1 MTTAIE
7 SQYHFTAE
15 VKSKGKQQN
24 REAWTMV
31 VDWKLPGSKYDLTL
45 YGTNWETVE
54 GHDVGELVTITIQQ
68 GNLKTNKDGQYS
80 SDFFW
85 DLVSIE
91 AGGGIVMSEEVQ
103 APPKPTPKPAPPAQT
118 GTPNRVN
125 PNAQSEPPPNPAA
138 VGACHNHAVDFI
150 VAGILPLPEG
160 RELVGWVRELRD
172 RFYRDINQAPVM
184 ALHYCYLHDQ
194 ERRQGKN
201 GGWGHQMEAKDGSV
215 EKQAGEPYAYCIEG
229 REGWRTF
236 DAGQ

>member
-24 REAWTMV
+24 RDGWSMV
-31 VDWKLPGSKYDLTL
+31 VDWKLPGSKFDLTL

-68 GNLKTNKDGQYS
+68 GNLKSNKNGQYS

-85 DLVSIE
+85 DMVSIESIE
-91 AGGGIVMSEEVQ
+91 AGEGMVMPEEVQ

-138 VGACHNHAVDFI
+138 LGACHNHAVDFI

-160 RELVGWVRELRD
+160 RELVGWIRELRD
-172 RFYRDINQAPVM
+172 RFYRDINQAPV
-184 ALHYCYLHDQ
+184 APLHYCYLHDQ

-201 GGWGHQMEAKDGSV
+201 GGWGHILPKESDDQED
-215 EKQAGEPYAYCIEG
+215 AYCIEG
-229 REGWRTF
+229 REGWRVF
-236 DAGQ
+236 DASQR